1 MKKQFIN
8 VQLFAEPVANGV
20 GVDEEGT
27 DLTDEDIAELANREL
42 RRKNEENARLRKELA
57 KAKLFSEAEEDDEEL
72 PTAEE
77 CIKVISNSN
86 TNNYDYAVATCN
98 LVDIRKEEGAQ
109 NPLGKNGDAVYKFF
123 KDIIDACGDD
133 KSRFASIY
141 QANIAND
148 PVGIGSRR

>member
-1 MKKQFIN
+1 MANFIK
-8 VQLFAEPVANGV
+8 VQLFAEPVANGP

-42 RRKNEENARLRKELA
+42 RKKDEEVAKLRKELA
-57 KAKLFSEAEEDDEEL
+57 KAKLLSEAEDDEEEL

-77 CIKVISNSN
+77 CIKVIGSSE
-86 TNNYDYAVATCN
+86 TNNYDYAVAVCN
-98 LVDIRKEEGAQ
+98 LVDVRKEEGKE

-123 KDIIDACGDD
+123 KDVLDECGDD
-133 KSRFASIY
+133 KSRFASVY
-141 QANIAND
+141 QAKIDND